1 MKEQVDLMGGL
12 TRSNRREF
20 VRMFTLA
27 HSTPK
32 TYIAMKETVERQLT
46 AINRDYGIVNY
57 HNKGFIFNWGEIKS
71 CGINWGYY
79 RSSFNMDYPDN
90 MVTVGG
96 NYSCMLDGKPDQG
109 IHINIY
115 NHVTYLELP
124 TVVGRKI
131 MSVCYNGDQPR
142 QIREYSN
149 RGLIHEV
156 LQITKNMFDTNTE
169 KDGLYG
175 NGYFRFKHCRVCDD
189 MILDNQGDLC
199 KICGEQVTV

>member
-12 TRSNRREF
+12 TKSNKREF
-20 VRMFTLA
+20 VRTFALA

-32 TYIAMKETVERQLT
+32 TYMAMKETIERQLT

-71 CGINWGYY
+71 CGINWGQF
-79 RSSFNMDYPDN
+79 RSSFNMDLPDN
-90 MVTVGG
+90 MVTIGG
-96 NYSCMLDGKPDQG
+96 NYECKLGGPDIG

-115 NHVTYLELP
+115 NHDTKLELP
-124 TVVGRKI
+124 TVQNRKI
-131 MSVCYNGDQPR
+131 MSVCYFGDQPR

-156 LQITKNMFDTNTE
+156 LQITKNMFDTNTP

-199 KICGEQVTV
+199 KTCGEQVAV

>member
-12 TRSNRREF
+12 VKSSKREF
-20 VRMFTLA
+20 VREFALA

-32 TYIAMKETVERQLT
+32 TYMAMKETVERQLT

-57 HNKGFIFNWGEIKS
+57 HNKGFIFDWGEIKS
-71 CGINWGYY
+71 CGINWGKY
-79 RSSFNMDYPDN
+79 RSSFNMDLPDN
-90 MVTVGG
+90 MVTIGG
-96 NYSCMLDGKPDQG
+96 NYECKLGGPDIG

-115 NHVTYLELP
+115 NHDTKLELP
-124 TVVGRKI
+124 TVQNHKI
-131 MSVCYNGDQPR
+131 MSICYHGDQPR
-142 QIREYSN
+142 QIKEYSN

-175 NGYFRFKHCRVCDD
+175 NGYFRFKHCSVCDD
-189 MILDNQGDLC
+189 MILGDQGDLC
-199 KICGEQVTV
+199 KVCGEQAAV